1 MSTAS
6 DREQWQCVEVHT
18 TRGEYVTDARV
29 CRRAARRL
37 CPARHTVDAEG
48 DRVRIA
54 DPEIDGG
61 VHHEWVGQGEAGI
74 SMVRRS
80 MPCPA
85 ARNDAYR
92 DARRARVRLRRICVE
107 AFHA

>member
-1 MSTAS
+1 MPTAS
-6 DREQWQCVEVHT
+6 DREQWQRSEVHT

-29 CRRAARRL
+29 GRRAARRL
-37 CPARHTVDAEG
+37 RPARHIADAEG

-74 SMVRRS
+74 SMVRRNL
-80 MPCPA
+80 PYPA
-85 ARNDAYR
+85 ARNDAYW
-92 DARRARVRLRRICVE
+92 DARRARVRLRRTCVE
-107 AFHA
+107 SHRA